1 MEEEYNTEEN
11 TSDFEN
17 FDWVD
22 GSFDDVDDN
31 PEYASEDNRYQR
43 ELITS
48 DSAKALIMRINK
60 TTISRRL
67 KVAFLSAIQTY
78 FTKDAYLAYIR
89 RPDNVLMHMQYD
101 MEPAMLSATTHDKR
115 KNDVTQIK
123 SLVLNT
129 YPFIVSR
136 AIDGLE
142 RDMQGKKR
150 IEQRMGTARSYE
162 IENQPKRRGLLRQ

>member
-78 FTKDAYLAYIR
+78 FTKDAYLSYIR
-89 RPDNVLMHMQYD
+89 RPDTVLMNMQYD
-101 MEPAMLSATTHDKR
+101 MELAMLSATTHDKR

-150 IEQRMGTARSYE
+150 IEQRMGTARSYD
-162 IENQPKRRGLLRQ
+162 IENQPKRRGLLRR

>member
-89 RPDNVLMHMQYD
+89 RPDTVLMNMQYD
-101 MEPAMLSATTHDKR
+101 MELAMLSATTHDKR

-150 IEQRMGTARSYE
+150 IEQRMGTARSYD
-162 IENQPKRRGLLRQ
+162 IENQPKRRGLLRK

>member
-78 FTKDAYLAYIR
+78 FTKDAYLSYIR
-89 RPDNVLMHMQYD
+89 RPDTVLMNMQYD
-101 MEPAMLSATTHDKR
+101 MELAMLSATTHDKR

-162 IENQPKRRGLLRQ
+162 IENQPKRRGLLRR

>member
-78 FTKDAYLAYIR
+78 FTKDAYLSYIR
-89 RPDNVLMHMQYD
+89 RPDTVLMNMQYD
-101 MEPAMLSATTHDKR
+101 MELAMLSATTHDKR

-150 IEQRMGTARSYE
+150 IEQRMGTARSYD
-162 IENQPKRRGLLRQ
+162 IENQPKRRGLLRK